1 MFFFDPENKFRIL
14 CRKII
19 KHFAFQLFILGIVIG
34 SCITM
39 AFKDPFSS
47 QNSDLNMILRNLEI
61 IYFILFLLEFLLKV
75 IANGFLFN
83 GKDSCL
89 MNSGD
94 QLDFLILI
102 LNVYEISHGFSS
114 NFKSLR
120 MLKFF
125 YIGPY
130 RRSLKVV
137 VKTII
142 LCIPNLIKIGIITLY
157 VMFFF
162 SFFAV
167 KILKNRLYECL
178 NVDFTEFNPITKAD
192 CFDYGGDW
200 VRMDFNFD
208 NIANGLYA
216 LFTIAS
222 TEGWIWLS

>member
-1 MFFFDPENKFRIL
+1 MFDPENKFRIL

-19 KHFAFQLFILGIVIG
+19 HHFIFHYFILGIVIG

-39 AFKDPFSS
+39 ALKDPFSPP
-47 QNSDLNMILRNLEI
+47 NSEMNLILRDIEI
-61 IYFILFLLEFLLKV
+61 VYFVFFLLEFFFKV
-75 IANGFLFN
+75 VANGFLFN
-83 GKDSCL
+83 GKGSCL
-89 MNSGD
+89 MNTGD

-102 LNVYEISHGFSS
+102 LNFYEISHDFSS

-130 RRSLKVV
+130 RRSLNVV
-137 VKTII
+137 VKTIL

-167 KILKNRLYECL
+167 KILKNRLYQCL
-178 NVDFTEFNPITKAD
+178 GVDFEEFHPVTKAD

-200 VRMDFNFD
+200 VLLDFNFD
-208 NIANGLYA
+208 NIANGLYS

-222 TEGWIWLS
+222 TEGWIWLA

>member
-1 MFFFDPENKFRIL
+1 M
-14 CRKII
+14 
-19 KHFAFQLFILGIVIG
+19 
-34 SCITM
+34 M
-39 AFKDPFSS
+39 AFKDPFSPPTS
-47 QNSDLNMILRNLEI
+47 EINTILRNLEI
-61 IYFILFLLEFLLKV
+61 VLFIFFLFEFLIKV
-75 IANGFLFN
+75 VANGFLFN
-83 GKDSCL
+83 GPDSCL
-89 MNSGD
+89 MKTGD

-142 LCIPNLIKIGIITLY
+142 LCIPNLIKICIITIY
-157 VMFFF
+157 VMYFF

-167 KILKNRLYECL
+167 KILKNRLFQCL
-178 NVDFTEFNPITKAD
+178 NVDFSQFNPLTKSD

-200 VRMDFNFD
+200 VKKDFTYDSIPN
-208 NIANGLYA
+208 ALYT

-222 TEGWIWLS
+222 TEGWIWIAY